1 MFDDND
7 RPRFDSAALPAA
19 GWVARTRF
27 FVRRHPAEIAAFGGL
42 FAGGG
47 GAVLIVL
54 ASGFWSAGNEV
65 VFIAFIAIAFATL
78 LTGIMLLF
86 VTRERA
92 ATGNDFAAAL
102 MAATAHEQ
110 PHLLAAIEN
119 RLSSRLWSTPMTTFE
134 LVMAFEEVRERH
146 GDRARRKR
154 LVDQHGRI
162 EQERFVGQLTGVANE
177 AERAGQGAF

>member
-7 RPRFDSAALPAA
+7 RPRFESAALPVP
-19 GWVARTRF
+19 GWGARMRF
-27 FVRRHPAEIAAFGGL
+27 FVRRHPAELAAFGGL

-102 MAATAHEQ
+102 AAATAHER
-110 PHLLAAIEN
+110 PHLIAAIEN
-119 RLSSRLWSTPMTTFE
+119 RLSSRLWSAPMTSFE
-134 LVMAFEEVRERH
+134 LAMAFDEVREQH
-146 GDRARRKR
+146 GDQARRR
-154 LVDQHGRI
+154 QFVDQRGRI
-162 EQERFVGQLTGVANE
+162 EQKRFVGQLAGFANE
-177 AERAGQGAF
+177 AERAGQGAL